1 MTNSKTTNE
10 SAKKD
15 CKACLHY
22 ESCKG
27 TYASA
32 KGGESLWHDFDAEMY
47 AYCGC
52 EDFQHKDL
60 VKRTKYE
67 SKKYRNIYQAV
78 KEEVTRLHDEVRCQ
92 KAEIERLK
100 KRNTLLLKN
109 KCKDINTAR
118 KIIKSEA
125 IKEFAERLKEKADDY
140 VLAEGEFKT
149 MIFADDI
156 NNLVKEMMGDRH
168 E

>member
-1 MTNSKTTNE
+1 MSNE
-10 SAKKD
+10 NAKKD
-15 CKACLHY
+15 CKDCLHY

-78 KEEVTRLHDEVRCQ
+78 KEEVTRLHDKVRCQ
-92 KAEIERLK
+92 RAEIESLKQIIDEYPVKTLFGENNLICSKTSADYEKLIMDISNNAIKKFAQRLK
-100 KRNTLLLKN
+100 K
-109 KCKDINTAR
+109 INSTMDKR
-118 KIIKSEA
+118 IISVKS
-125 IKEFAERLKEKADDY
+125 ID
-140 VLAEGEFKT
+140 
-149 MIFADDI
+149 
-156 NNLVKEMMGDRH
+156 NLVKEMTEVR